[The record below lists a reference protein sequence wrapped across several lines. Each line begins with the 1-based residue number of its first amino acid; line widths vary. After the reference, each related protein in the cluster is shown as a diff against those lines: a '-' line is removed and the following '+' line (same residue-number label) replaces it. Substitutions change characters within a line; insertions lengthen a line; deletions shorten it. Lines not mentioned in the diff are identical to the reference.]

1 MSVSLNKINERNNK
15 PIHENG
21 KKKYKSTLLT
31 LLQTGLS
38 FTTFTYTMCIL
49 LIDQSL
55 PNAVKHL
62 MSFKI
67 DIDIFLNVVVRK
79 AGIKLHLNYFLKI
92 R

>member
-1 MSVSLNKINERNNK
+1 MVGPK
-15 PIHENG
+15 H
-21 KKKYKSTLLT
+21 KSPLLT
-31 LLQTGLS
+31 KSNVLFYYTPLP
-38 FTTFTYTMCIL
+38 FT
-49 LIDQSL
+49 DQSL

-67 DIDIFLNVVVRK
+67 NIDIFLNVVIRK